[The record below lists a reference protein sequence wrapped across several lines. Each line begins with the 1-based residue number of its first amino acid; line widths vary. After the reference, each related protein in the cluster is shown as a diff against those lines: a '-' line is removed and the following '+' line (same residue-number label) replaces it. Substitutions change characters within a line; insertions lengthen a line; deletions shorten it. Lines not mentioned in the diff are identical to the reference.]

1 MASGRW
7 RPSPWLA
14 RRTTGTAPG
23 SGSGGSATTWPT
35 CVTPQEWPATSI
47 CGSWRRWN
55 MTAELILRDNLTR
68 TPGGTLAA
76 DLPEALADT
85 WAAIRQRNRSVPAAR
100 IVVAS
105 RTGTC
110 GSAQWAALLPV
121 LQVGT
126 GLLTSTPSDVLGW
139 LLHQAAHTLSD
150 HDGPG
155 TDEGRYHSAAFRRA
169 ASTVGLAA
177 EARPAQPGIGFADLT
192 LQPGTAQLYAA
203 QLAELTEALSSWT
216 PPASASAR
224 SRAAA
229 DDTHDPGD

>member
-1 MASGRW
+1 
-7 RPSPWLA
+7 
-14 RRTTGTAPG
+14 
-23 SGSGGSATTWPT
+23 
-35 CVTPQEWPATSI
+35 
-47 CGSWRRWN
+47 

-85 WAAIRQRNRSVPAAR
+85 WAAIRRRNRSVPAAR

-110 GSAQWAALLPV
+110 GSAQWSAPLPV
-121 LQVGT
+121 LQVGS

-139 LLHQAAHTLSD
+139 LLHQGAHTLPD
-150 HDGPG
+150 HDPAS
-155 TDEGRYHSAAFRRA
+155 DEGQYHSAAFRSA

-177 EARPAQPGIGFADLT
+177 EARPVQPGIGFADLT